1 MPKLT
6 IDGKEIEVA
15 DGLTILQAC
24 EEADVEIPR
33 FCYHERL
40 SIAGNC
46 RMCLVEME
54 RAPKPVASCAMPAG
68 EGMVIKTNT
77 PLVKKARE
85 GVMEFMLINHP
96 LDCPICDQGG
106 ECDLQ
111 DQSMAYGLDG
121 TRYTESKRAMAEQ
134 NLGPLIKTEMT
145 RCISCTRCVRFTTEV
160 AGVHELGQT
169 GRGEDAVIVSYLGA
183 VVDNEMSGN
192 IIDLCPVGALTS
204 RPYEFNARPW
214 ELRKTQTVDVM
225 DAVGSNIRVDV
236 RGREVM
242 RVMPINNDDV
252 NEEWISDKTRFIWD
266 GLKTRRLDTPYIR
279 ANGSLKPASW
289 SEAFE
294 AIAAQVKKSD
304 AAKMAALVGDLN
316 GAEEIFA
323 FKTLMDSL
331 GVENIDCRN
340 EGSNVRP
347 EWAGRAGYIFNS
359 SINGI
364 EDADALLIIG
374 SNPRLEAT
382 VLNSRIVKA
391 VNHNE
396 LAVAYIGEQTH
407 YTYPAQHIGNGAES
421 LNELLKGKH
430 SFAKTLKDAK
440 NPMIIVGQGAF
451 IGDDAKA
458 IFETIA
464 TLANDIG
471 AISDEWNGLN
481 FLQTAASRV
490 AALDLGCV
498 PKDKKINVASILAK
512 SKAGELDMLF
522 LLGADEMKLC
532 DLDNSFIVYMGSHGD
547 VGANSAD
554 VILPSAAYTE
564 KNATYVNLEGRAQ
577 QGIKATF
584 APGDAKED
592 WAILRAL
599 STHLGQQLPFDN
611 LDELRIK
618 MYQEAPQLANIGSL
632 DAADISAFAKIKIS
646 GDISST
652 PLVSTITDYYHTNPI
667 ARASKIM
674 DDCKAAKV
682 IAKSE
687 ATGTNG

>member
-6 IDGKEIEVA
+6 IDGKEIEVE

-134 NLGPLIKTEMT
+134 NFGPLIKTEMT

-169 GRGEDAVIVSYLGA
+169 GRGEDAEIVSYLGA
-183 VVDNEMSGN
+183 VVTNEMSGN
-192 IIDLCPVGALTS
+192 VIDLCPVGALTS

-214 ELRKTQTVDVM
+214 ELRKTQSIDVM

-266 GLKTRRLDTPYIR
+266 GLKTRRLDTPYLR
-279 ANGSLKPASW
+279 KDGALVATTW

-294 AIAAQVKKSD
+294 AIAKKVKTSD
-304 AAKMAALVGDLN
+304 KNKMAGLIGDLN

-323 FKTLMDSL
+323 FKSLMDSL
-331 GVENIDCRN
+331 GVDNVDCRQDR
-340 EGSNVRP
+340 SNIRP

-359 SINGI
+359 GINAI

-382 VLNSRIVKA
+382 VLNSRIIKA
-391 VNHNE
+391 VKQNE
-396 LAVAYIGEQTH
+396 MPVALVGEAADLAYE
-407 YTYPAQHIGNGAES
+407 YTHIGNGAES

-430 SFAKTLKDAK
+430 SFAKTLKAAK
-440 NPMIIVGQGAF
+440 RPMIIVGQGTF

-464 TLANDIG
+464 NLATNIG
-471 AISDEWNGLN
+471 AINDDWTGLN
-481 FLQTAASRV
+481 FLQSAASRV

-498 PKDKKINVASILAK
+498 PKNESVNYNSILNA
-512 SKAGELDMLF
+512 SKAGDLDLLF
-522 LLGADEMKLC
+522 LLSADEMKLC
-532 DLDNSFIVYMGSHGD
+532 DLDNSFVVYMGSHGD

-554 VILPSAAYTE
+554 IILPSAAYTE
-564 KNATYVNLEGRAQ
+564 KFATYINLEGRAQ
-577 QGIKATF
+577 LGHKATF
-584 APGDAKED
+584 APGNAKDD
-592 WAILRAL
+592 WAIIRAL
-599 STHLGQQLPFDN
+599 SDHLGHKLPFDS
-611 LDELRIK
+611 LEALRSK
-618 MYQEAPQLANIGSL
+618 MFDIAPHFAHIGSQ
-632 DAADISAFAKIKIS
+632 SAGDMSQLQSQKIS

-652 PLVSTITDYYHTNPI
+652 PLNSTIADYYHTNPI

-674 DDCKAAKV
+674 DDCKAAKLAA
-682 IAKSE
+682 ISE

>member
-6 IDGKEIEVA
+6 IDGKTIEVE

-54 RAPKPVASCAMPAG
+54 RAPKPIASCAMPAT

-111 DQSMAYGLDG
+111 DQSMAFGLDG
-121 TRYTESKRAMAEQ
+121 SRYTESKRAMAEQ
-134 NLGPLIKTEMT
+134 DFGPLIKTMMT

-160 AGVHELGQT
+160 AGVHEMGQT
-169 GRGEDAVIVSYLGA
+169 GRGEDAEIVSYLGA
-183 VVDNEMSGN
+183 IIVNEMSGN
-192 IIDLCPVGALTS
+192 VIDLCPVGALTS

-214 ELRKTQTVDVM
+214 ELRKTETIDVM
-225 DAVGSNIRVDV
+225 DALGSNIRVDL
-236 RGREVM
+236 RGRQIIKKKT
-242 RVMPINNDDV
+242 INNDDI

-266 GLKTRRLDTPYIR
+266 GLKSRRLDTPYIR
-279 ANGSLKPASW
+279 KNGTLSPATW
-289 SEAFE
+289 SEAFS
-294 AIAAQVKKSD
+294 AIAEQVKQSD
-304 AAKMAALVGDLN
+304 ATKMAALIGDLN

-323 FKTLMDSL
+323 FKTLMNNL
-331 GVENIDCRN
+331 GVDNIDCRQDR
-340 EGSNVRP
+340 SNIRP

-359 SINGI
+359 TINAI

-374 SNPRLEAT
+374 SNPRIEAT

-391 VNHNE
+391 TRQTE
-396 LAVAYIGEQTH
+396 LPIALIGEAIDLPYD
-407 YTYPAQHIGNGAES
+407 YTHIGNGATS
-421 LNELLKGKH
+421 LTDLLNNKH
-430 SFAKTLKDAK
+430 SFAKTLKNAK

-451 IGDDAKA
+451 VGDDAKA
-458 IFETIA
+458 IFETIT
-464 TLANDIG
+464 TLANNIG
-471 AISDEWNGLN
+471 AISDDWNGLN

-498 PKDKKINVASILAK
+498 PKDENINYTTILNA
-512 SKAGELDMLF
+512 SKAGALDMLF
-522 LLGADEMKLC
+522 LLSADEMKLC
-532 DLDNSFIVYMGSHGD
+532 DLDNSFVVYIGSHGD
-547 VGANSAD
+547 VGANSAN

-564 KNATYVNLEGRAQ
+564 KFATYVNLEGRAQ
-577 QGIKATF
+577 LGKKATF

-592 WAILRAL
+592 WTILRAL
-599 STHLGQQLPFDN
+599 STHLGQELPFDS
-611 LDELRIK
+611 LEELRQH
-618 MYQEAPQLANIGSL
+618 MYKAAPHFAHIGT
-632 DAADISAFAKIKIS
+632 ISPSDLSGLKGQTIS

-652 PLVSTITDYYHTNPI
+652 PLSSTIIDYYHSNPI
-667 ARASKIM
+667 ARASSIM
-674 DDCKAAKV
+674 DNCKAAK
-682 IAKSE
+682 AAHLE